1 MIRIIAVTLVSL
13 NGAVCLAEENIALG
27 RPYTFSHAPNYVYST
42 SPGNATDLTDGH
54 HMVSESASFPAFW
67 MADRKSRAQD
77 SKISSIGTA
86 AGWTKGDRHKN
97 IEIDLGEICSI
108 SGVTF
113 GACAGM
119 EGTDGHFAFPTSIMV
134 FFSDDGSTYSYAG
147 DMIDPNAVYE
157 EAYENGKFSVLTFE
171 LKELS
176 EQARFV
182 RLQMVQD
189 GTYLFV
195 DEIEVIG
202 SRTAGLEKR
211 TRDLKSDAVVA
222 YVKERVSPAPGK
234 SPEPV
239 RTDGRNLALGRPYS
253 FPTGHAPN
261 YWYCVDPGDATDL
274 TDGVRGEAAGYD
286 LGSVGW
292 ASLGGNKHESVE
304 IDLGRICSIEGLTF
318 NSAPKYPVSVMVF
331 LSDDGETYS
340 YAGDIINEALPHTS
354 PHTFTLDGLTEQGR
368 FVRIQLVNGGHY
380 MYLDEIEVL
389 GSKSEKL
396 TPQSRELTADN
407 IIQFAADLVPS
418 LRQRNS
424 SLGFLGDAKTRLAEE
439 PDTHQAAVGQARDA
453 LEQIGSRIMA
463 RAKAETVDYRRGLPF
478 TELDGEIGRVM
489 GAYLAATG
497 RSGVRMWP
505 ANPWAPLLPFDFDAS
520 EPASEPLM
528 MMQNEWGELA
538 FSVVNGSTSPVE
550 LSVSITDLQADAVRA
565 PASTIRLQE
574 VRFVEASGFLL
585 RADALVPVRGMIE
598 LPAGLTR
605 QLWLTIDARGLAPG
619 TYRGQIEVSGDG
631 ASIRKPF
638 AFTIMPIAMPE
649 QASVYINT
657 WSYMHWKIPKARPEK
672 VARDLREHYST
683 VQQVISNYMPFPS
696 VDAEGN
702 FTQPMDFTKLDEYM
716 ASLPGTSMWLLW
728 TQFDSDHRSMY
739 PKEGDARR
747 TKIMTRWLKD
757 VIAHM
762 KEKGYGYDEFAFEWI
777 DEAGVKEMY
786 EIVKPSCELLRSIDP
801 QVLIWANVTGGLT
814 EDSLAE
820 FEGLI
825 DIWCPISKKLGWDFW
840 KGKRVWTYDS
850 SSNKTRSPTGHYRY
864 KLWKTFHQG
873 CEGNGFWNYTDNL
886 DSWDD
891 YASVPSWGVIYD
903 DPDDVLSSKRWEAY
917 RAGIEDYEVCKMLN
931 DAVVAAKA
939 AGKGDTADIVAAE
952 KALDQWVKRVLDN
965 KDDPMIAEQAHQEL
979 LKHLVKV
986 SG

>member
-13 NGAVCLAEENIALG
+13 NAAVSLAEENLALG
-27 RPYTFSHAPNYVYST
+27 RPYTFSHAPNYIYST
-42 SPGNATDLTDGH
+42 GPDNATDLTDGH
-54 HMVSESASFPAFW
+54 HFVVETASFPAYW
-67 MADRKSRAQD
+67 MPDRKTRAQD
-77 SKISSIGTA
+77 TTITSTGTA

-97 IEIDLGEICSI
+97 VEIDLGEICSI

-113 GACAGM
+113 YSCAGM
-119 EGTDGHFAFPTSIMV
+119 ERTDGRLAFPTSIMV
-134 FFSDDGSTYSYAG
+134 FLSDDGSTYSYAG
-147 DMIDPNAVYE
+147 DMVDPNAVYKPT
-157 EAYENGKFSVLTFE
+157 GKNSKYALETFQ

-195 DEIEVIG
+195 DEIEVFG
-202 SRTAGLEKR
+202 SRTADLEQRARELKR
-211 TRDLKSDAVVA
+211 DGVVA
-222 YVKERVSPAPGK
+222 YVKELVPPAPEK

-239 RTDGRNLALGRPYS
+239 RTDGRNLALGRPYT
-253 FPTGHAPN
+253 FPTGHPPN
-261 YWYCVDPGDATDL
+261 FWYCKEPGDATDL
-274 TDGVRGEAAGYD
+274 TDGIRGAAGGYD
-286 LGSVGW
+286 LGTIGW
-292 ASLGGNKHESVE
+292 TAVAANKHEGIE
-304 IDLGRICSIEGLTF
+304 IDLGQICSIEGLAF
-318 NSAPKYPVSVMVF
+318 NGSMKYPVSAMVF

-340 YAGDIINEALPHTS
+340 YAGDIINEPQPPTS
-354 PHTFTLDGLTEQGR
+354 PHTFTIDGLTEQGR
-368 FVRIQLVNGGHY
+368 FVRIQLVNGEHY
-380 MYLDEIEVL
+380 MFLDEIEVF
-389 GSKSEKL
+389 GSKKEDL
-396 TPQSRELTADN
+396 EPRSRELTHDGVM
-407 IIQFAADLVPS
+407 QFAKDLLPS

-424 SLGFLGDAKTRLAEE
+424 SLGFHGHTLKRLDRE
-439 PDTHQAAVGQARDA
+439 PVEHQAAIDRARDA
-453 LEQIGSRIMA
+453 LAQIKTGIMA
-463 RAKAETVDYRRGLPF
+463 RNKEETVDYRRGLPF
-478 TELDGEIGRVM
+478 TELDAEIGRVM
-489 GAYLAATG
+489 GGYLAATG

-520 EPASEPLM
+520 APASEPLL

-538 FSVVNGSTSPVE
+538 FNVVNGSTSPVE
-550 LSVSITDLQADAVRA
+550 LSVSVTDLQADGVRA

-574 VRFVEASGFLL
+574 VKFVEASGFQLL
-585 RADALVPVRGMIE
+585 ADALVPLRGKMN

-605 QLWLTIDARGLAPG
+605 QLWLTLDTRGLEPG

-631 ASIRKPF
+631 ASITKPF
-638 AFTIMPIAMPE
+638 AFTLMPIEMPE

-657 WSYMHWKIPKARPEK
+657 WSYMHWKIPKIHPEK
-672 VARDLREHYST
+672 VATDLREHYST
-683 VQQVISNYMPFPS
+683 VQQVISDKMPFPS

-702 FTQPMDFTKLDEYM
+702 FTKPMDFTKLDKYM
-716 ASLPGTSMWLLW
+716 ASLPGTKMWLLW
-728 TQFDSDHRSMY
+728 TQFDQDHRSMY

-762 KEKGYGYDEFAFEWI
+762 KKKGIGYDEFAIKWV
-777 DEAGVKEMY
+777 DEPGVKEMR